1 MNFYNPYSLYPYVST
16 PVRQGLFSNLANGFR
31 GINWGN
37 ILNNTQR
44 TLNIINQAI
53 PAVRQ
58 ISPMV
63 RNARTMFRVM
73 NEFNRTDTP
82 RSFSNN
88 TSSQEI
94 ENTDM
99 VENQVAQVNEGP
111 TFFL

>member
-1 MNFYNPYSLYPYVST
+1 MNFHNPYLLYPYVSA
-16 PVRQGLFSNLANGFR
+16 PARQGLFSNLTSGLR
-31 GINWGN
+31 GINWSN

-53 PAVRQ
+53 PAVKQ

-82 RSFSNN
+82 SPTTMDTETVNIDAN
-88 TSSQEI
+88 PQPELK
-94 ENTDM
+94 
-99 VENQVAQVNEGP
+99 VEEGP

>member
-1 MNFYNPYSLYPYVST
+1 MNFYNPYYYMIPTTGLG
-16 PVRQGLFSNLANGFR
+16 RGLFSGSVRN
-31 GINWGN
+31 GINWSN

-53 PAVRQ
+53 PAVKQ

-82 RSFSNN
+82 SP
-88 TSSQEI
+88 TT
-94 ENTDM
+94 TDTETVNIDANPQPELK
-99 VENQVAQVNEGP
+99 VEEGP

>member
-1 MNFYNPYSLYPYVST
+1 MNFYNPYSLYPYMSIPT
-16 PVRQGLFSNLANGFR
+16 RQGLFSNLATGFR

-53 PAVRQ
+53 PAVKQ

-73 NEFNRTDTP
+73 NEFNRTNTP
-82 RSFSNN
+82 SQTTSNIETANIN
-88 TSSQEI
+88 TSTKQES
-94 ENTDM
+94 NTTS
-99 VENQVAQVNEGP
+99 GP

>member
-1 MNFYNPYSLYPYVST
+1 MNFYNPYSLYPYVSMPT
-16 PVRQGLFSNLANGFR
+16 RQGLFSNLTTGLR
-31 GINWGN
+31 SINWSN

-53 PAVRQ
+53 PAVKQ

-73 NEFNRTDTP
+73 NEFNRTNTPNHTASDTNLTNIDTNP
-82 RSFSNN
+82 RQESN
-88 TSSQEI
+88 TE
-94 ENTDM
+94 T
-99 VENQVAQVNEGP
+99 GP

>member
-1 MNFYNPYSLYPYVST
+1 MNFYNPYSLYPYVSA
-16 PVRQGLFSNLANGFR
+16 PARQGLFSNLATGLR

-53 PAVRQ
+53 PAVKQ

-82 RSFSNN
+82 STTTNN
-88 TSSQEI
+88 TETVNINASPKQE
-94 ENTDM
+94 
-99 VENQVAQVNEGP
+99 VNAEEGP

>member
-1 MNFYNPYSLYPYVST
+1 MNFHNPYSLYPYVSA
-16 PVRQGLFSNLANGFR
+16 PARQGLFSNLTSGLR
-31 GINWGN
+31 GINWSN

-53 PAVRQ
+53 PAVKQ

-82 RSFSNN
+82 SP
-88 TSSQEI
+88 TT
-94 ENTDM
+94 TDTETVNIDANPQPELN
-99 VENQVAQVNEGP
+99 VEEGP